1 MKDVTQERPT
11 AGRPMPLPANVRDR
25 AAREG
30 LYRPDTEKDACGVG
44 FVASARGETSHRIIA
59 LALSVLENLEHRG
72 AQASDPT
79 TGDGAGIL
87 VQIPHA
93 LLAEDCA
100 RLGFAL
106 GAPGTYGVGMMFL
119 PRAPELRAEILALV
133 TRVVTEEDQ
142 FLLGVREVPVDS
154 TAAGASA
161 RAEEPFVAQIFVGP
175 GALPADDAALD
186 RKLYV
191 IRRRVEN
198 EARAAG
204 LREGDYPYFASL
216 STRTIVYKG
225 LLTPEQLPRYYRDL
239 ADPRAVTSHAVVH
252 QRFSTNTF
260 PSWTR
265 AHPYRRVAHNGE
277 INTLRGNV
285 QWMASREPVLVAPV
299 FGEDVQK
306 LLPIIDTSGSDSA
319 QFDDVLEL
327 LVHTGRSLPH
337 ALMMMIPEAWEKDP
351 AMSAEKRAFY
361 AYHAC
366 LMEPWD
372 GPACIVFSDGRL
384 VGATLDRNGLRPAR
398 YAITRDGLVVMA
410 SESGVLP
417 LTADE
422 VEARGRLR
430 PGRMFVVDTAEG
442 RIVDDAELKS
452 KIASR
457 RPYGRWVEQN
467 IVRLKALPAATGL
480 VPPPLDTTTLRRWQ
494 RVFGY
499 TEEDLRRV
507 LAPMAEQG
515 EEAIGSMGNDAPLAV
530 LSDEPQLLYAYFRQ
544 LFAQVTNPPIDPL
557 REALV
562 MSLVQ
567 RLGPES
573 NLFAESPAHAHKLEV
588 ESPILSEEDLARIQ
602 SLDAFQVATIGC
614 LVPVAEIDA
623 GRDAIEAALHRL
635 GEEAERAVRAGASLL
650 VLSDRGASADLMPL
664 PMLLALGVV
673 NAHLVSRGLR
683 QGCGLVVDT
692 CEAREPHHV
701 ALLVGFGA
709 GAVHPYL
716 GVESL
721 RQLAR
726 DGDLGCS
733 FEDAEAR
740 YRKAL
745 EKSLLK
751 IMSKMGI
758 STVQSYRGARIFECI
773 GLSQRL
779 VDAYFPG
786 VPTHLGGLEL
796 EDVICE
802 ARMRH
807 ARAFGGRADGRTT
820 RADLP
825 VLGDATPSDEVLP
838 GVGAYQYRA
847 RGERH
852 AWSPATIALL
862 QHAVRSGDYEKFKAF
877 TRRADEDAQ
886 RILLRGLLDFV
897 PGTPVPLDEVEPAHA
912 IVRRFRTGAMSF
924 GSISKEAH
932 ETIAI
937 AMNRL
942 GARSNTGEGGEDPA
956 RYRLDDDGDSRRSAI
971 KQIAS
976 GRFGVTIEYL
986 VQADELQIKIA
997 QGAKP
1002 GEGGQLPGHKVDPM
1016 IARTRHSTAG
1026 VGLISP
1032 PPHHDIYSIEDLA
1045 QLIYDLK
1052 NANPEA
1058 AVSVKLV
1065 AESGVGTVAA
1075 GVAKAKA
1082 DHILVSGDAG
1092 GTGASPLTSIKHAG
1106 IPWEIGLA
1114 EAQQVLVLNGLRD
1127 RVRLETDGQLKTGR
1141 DVVIAAM
1148 LGAEEMGFG
1157 TISLVT
1163 MGCVMMRVC
1172 HLNTCPVGVA
1182 TQDPRLRARFAGEP
1196 EHVIN
1201 FFAFLAE
1208 EVRELM
1214 ASLGFRTFD
1223 EMVGRSDRLRRRDD
1237 VTGWKARK
1245 LDLSRLFHVPAIG
1258 EGAPALHCTTSQDHE
1273 LELALDTVLI
1283 EQARA
1288 ALEHR
1293 EPVELE
1299 MPIRNVHRATCTML
1313 SSEVAKRYGDA
1324 GLPDGTIRIRFEGSA
1339 GQSFGAFL
1347 APGLDVTLVG
1357 DANDGCGKGLS
1368 GGRIVVYPEDRE
1380 GYVAEDNVIVGNV
1393 ALYGATSGEAFFRG
1407 QAGERFAVRNSGA
1420 VAVVEGVGDHGC
1432 EYMTGGRVVV
1442 LGPVG
1447 RNFAAGMSG
1456 GIAYVLDVD
1465 GEPAAVERALNKGSV
1480 ALEPM
1485 VAEDL
1490 QLVRQLVHRHH
1501 QRTMSPLAW
1510 KVLSGWKQWS
1520 RRFVKVMPTEYK
1532 RALSATVSTVP
1543 TGAPPA
1549 RVSLSPSST
1558 HLLRRA

>member
-1 MKDVTQERPT
+1 LTEATKTPGPLARALPLGPEVRER
-11 AGRPMPLPANVRDR
+11 AV
-25 AAREG
+25 REG
-30 LYRPDTEKDACGVG
+30 LYRPDTEHDACGVG

-87 VQIPHA
+87 VQIPHK
-93 LLAEDCA
+93 LLTEDCA
-100 RLGFAL
+100 RLGFTL

-119 PRAPELRAEILALV
+119 PREEHLRARILELV
-133 TRVVTEEDQ
+133 ERVVTEEEQ
-142 FLLGVREVPVDS
+142 FLLGVREVPIDS
-154 TAAGASA
+154 SAAGASA
-161 RAEEPFVAQIFVGP
+161 RQEEPFVAQIFVGP

-191 IRRRVEN
+191 IRRRIEN

-204 LREGDYPYFASL
+204 LHAGDYPYFVSL

-225 LLTPEQLPRYYRDL
+225 LLTPEQLSRYYRDL
-239 ADPRAVTSHAVVH
+239 ADPRSTTSHAVVH

-260 PSWTR
+260 PSWSR

-306 LLPIIDTSGSDSA
+306 LLPIIDTGGSDSA

-398 YAITRDGLVVMA
+398 YATTKDGLVVMA

-417 LTADE
+417 LAAEE

-430 PGRMFVVDTAEG
+430 PGRMFVVDTVEG

-467 IVRLKALPAATGL
+467 IVRLRDLPAAEGS
-480 VPPPLDTTTLRRWQ
+480 VPPPLDLHTLRSWQ
-494 RVFGY
+494 RIFGY
-499 TEEDLRRV
+499 TEEELRRV
-507 LAPMAEQG
+507 LAPMADGG

-573 NLFAESPAHAHKLEV
+573 NLFAESPAHARKLEV
-588 ESPILSEEDLARIQ
+588 ESPILSEHDLARIQ
-602 SLDAFQVATIGC
+602 GLDAFQVVTISC
-614 LVPVAEIDA
+614 LVPVDAVAAEGA
-623 GRDAIEAALHRL
+623 GAREAIERAL
-635 GEEAERAVRAGASLL
+635 GELGARAEAAVRGGASLL
-650 VLSDRGASADLMPL
+650 VLSDRGASRERMPV

-673 NAHLVSRGLR
+673 NAHLVGRGLR

-701 ALLVGFGA
+701 ALLIGFGA

-716 GVESL
+716 GLETL
-721 RQLAR
+721 RQLAHE
-726 DGDLGCS
+726 GELSTGY
-733 FEDAEAR
+733 EEAEAH

-758 STVQSYRGARIFECI
+758 STVQSYRGARIFECV
-773 GLSQRL
+773 GLSDEL
-779 VDAYFPG
+779 VRSYFTG
-786 VPTHLGGLEL
+786 VPSHLGGLEL
-796 EDVICE
+796 EDVMRE
-802 ARMRH
+802 AVLRH
-807 ARAFGGRADGRTT
+807 ARAFADDGPR
-820 RADLP
+820 RSPLP
-825 VLGDATPSDEVLP
+825 VLPSA
-838 GVGAYQYRA
+838 GTYQFRQE
-847 RGERH
+847 GERH

-862 QHAVRSGDYEKFKAF
+862 QHAVRSGDYAKFKAF

-886 RILLRGLLDFV
+886 QILLRGLLDFV
-897 PGTPVPLDEVEPAHA
+897 PGEAVPLDEVEPAHE

-956 RYRLDDDGDSRRSAI
+956 RYQLDDSGDSRRSAI

-986 VQADELQIKIA
+986 VQADELQIKVA

-1002 GEGGQLPGHKVDPM
+1002 GEGGQLPGHKVDAM

-1052 NANPEA
+1052 NANPDA

-1082 DHILVSGDAG
+1082 DHILVSGDSG

-1157 TISLVT
+1157 TISLIT

-1214 ASLGFRTFD
+1214 AELGFRSFD
-1223 EMVGRSDRLRRRDD
+1223 EMVGRSDRLKKRDE
-1237 VTGWKARK
+1237 VRGWKARR
-1245 LDLSRLFHVPAIG
+1245 LDLSRLLHAPARG
-1258 EGAPALHCTTSQDHE
+1258 ADAPALHRTSFQDHE

-1299 MPIRNVHRATCTML
+1299 MPIRNVHRTTCTML
-1313 SSEVAKRYGDA
+1313 SSEVAKRHGA
-1324 GLPDGTIRIRFEGSA
+1324 EGLPDGTIRIRFDGSA

-1347 APGLDVTLVG
+1347 APGIDVTLVG
-1357 DANDGCGKGLS
+1357 DANDGLGKGLS
-1368 GGRIVVYPEDRE
+1368 GGRIVVFPEDRE

-1393 ALYGATSGEAFFRG
+1393 ALYGATSGEAFLRG

-1420 VAVVEGVGDHGC
+1420 IAVVEGVGDHGC

-1442 LGPVG
+1442 LGRVG

-1456 GIAYVLDVD
+1456 GIAYLLDVD
-1465 GEPAAVERALNKGSV
+1465 GDVSALEARLNRGTV

-1485 VAEDL
+1485 VAEDH

-1532 RALSATVSTVP
+1532 RALAAAAP
-1543 TGAPPA
+1543 TGPSGAPPS

-1558 HLLRRA
+1558 HLQGRA